1 MGQWVQS
8 GSVLCES
15 TMVIIG
21 DKFLGVGG
29 GCRYF
34 YWDLSLFSI
43 HDVFKNT
50 DDKIIFQAGPL
61 LWIGMLQMPLLF
73 CDHYWERVLAC
84 LFGHQNKYK
93 VMVF

>member
-1 MGQWVQS
+1 
-8 GSVLCES
+8 
-15 TMVIIG
+15 
-21 DKFLGVGG
+21 
-29 GCRYF
+29 
-34 YWDLSLFSI
+34 
-43 HDVFKNT
+43 
-50 DDKIIFQAGPL
+50 QAGPL